1 MRIDRLTPPLLL
13 LALAAPAAVAQE
25 TPDGLLTHALR
36 VSGTAEVS
44 LVPDRVSFTVGVE
57 TTAAQVA
64 DAVEQ
69 NNQRARAVIDAL
81 VAAGVDKTRI
91 RTTSLSL
98 QPQYEHREGR
108 TPQIVGYHASNSVTV
123 TSDRTA
129 EVGKLLQ
136 AAINAGANQVLQ
148 LAYTA
153 SKPGKARDDGLAAA
167 FADARSKAEVLARAA
182 GRTLGQALSIV
193 EGSLP
198 PPRPLFMERNV
209 MAAAVSD
216 VPAEPGMLE
225 TSVTVTVVFEL
236 GP

>member
-1 MRIDRLTPPLLL
+1 MPIPRFVPVMLG
-13 LALAAPAAVAQE
+13 LALSAPAAAQE

-44 LVPDRVSFTVGVE
+44 LVPDRVTFTVGVE
-57 TTAAQVA
+57 TAAAQVA

-81 VAAGVDKTRI
+81 VAAGVDKARI

-108 TPQIVGYHASNSVTV
+108 TPQIVGYHASNGVAVT
-123 TSDRTA
+123 TDRTA

-153 SKPGKARDDGLAAA
+153 GKPGKARDDGLAAA
-167 FADARSKAEVLARAA
+167 FADARAKAEVLARAA

-198 PPRPLFMERNV
+198 PPRPLFMERNL
-209 MAAAVSD
+209 MAAQVSE
-216 VPAEPGMLE
+216 VPTEPGTLE
-225 TSVTVTVVFEL
+225 TSVSVTVVFEL